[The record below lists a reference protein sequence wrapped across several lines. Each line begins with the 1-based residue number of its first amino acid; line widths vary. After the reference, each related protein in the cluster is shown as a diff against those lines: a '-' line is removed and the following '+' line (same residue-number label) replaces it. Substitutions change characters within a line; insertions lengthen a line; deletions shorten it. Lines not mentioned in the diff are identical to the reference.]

1 MSSERLPTEPPA
13 MPAAAAADAVR
24 AVSYDA
30 LQPESVVGSS
40 ANDIELV
47 LDVPVQM
54 TVELGR
60 VRMSIRQLLALGP
73 GAVVALDRQSGEAL
87 DVLINGCLVAQ
98 GDVVV
103 VNDRY
108 AIRLTEIVTP
118 AERMRR
124 LNR

>member
-1 MSSERLPTEPPA
+1 MNVDPRAEDAQAPASNPPPLRNLSYA
-13 MPAAAAADAVR
+13 PLRAD
-24 AVSYDA
+24 DA
-30 LQPESVVGSS
+30 GQGS
-40 ANDIELV
+40 ANDIEMV
-47 LDVPVQM
+47 MDVPVQL
-54 TVELGR
+54 TVEIGR
-60 VRMSIRQLLALGP
+60 VRMSIRELLTLGP
-73 GAVVALDRQSGEAL
+73 GAVVELDAQAGQPL

-103 VNDRY
+103 ANDVY